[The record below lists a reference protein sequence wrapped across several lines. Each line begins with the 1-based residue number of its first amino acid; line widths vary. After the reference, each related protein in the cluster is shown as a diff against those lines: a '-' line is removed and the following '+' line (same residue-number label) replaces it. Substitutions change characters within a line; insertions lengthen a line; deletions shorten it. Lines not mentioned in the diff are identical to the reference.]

1 MALGYYPASA
11 PRETADAHL
20 GRGFASH
27 RLGLYR
33 QAIEDYNAVLKIMPR
48 SSQTLAWRGAAYQS
62 LGKRSEAVTDYKAA
76 LEIDPQNKTALKNL
90 KSLGEQLP

>member
-1 MALGYYPASA
+1 M
-11 PRETADAHL
+11 
-20 GRGFASH
+20 
-27 RLGLYR
+27 
-33 QAIEDYNAVLKIMPR
+33 LKIMPR